1 MPLRNLFIE
10 HDKKKAKR
18 RAIEDLID
26 TSSHSKDF
34 YVLLIGAVVLAI
46 GGIFADS
53 IPVLIA
59 SMIVAPLAY
68 PILAIGLG
76 MTVGDWR
83 LVGRVAML
91 FGLSCVIALVIATV
105 ATVLFDADRV
115 KDVYITFTGNRY
127 LAVVVA
133 LVAGAI
139 AAYGMIRPKVASVI
153 TGVAIA
159 VSLMPPLVATGVG
172 YASGD
177 TALGMDALIVFLLN
191 IAGILAA
198 SIVVFNVLGM
208 RKEYKKVKGIGRR

>member
-1 MPLRNLFIE
+1 MPLMNLFVE
-10 HDKKKAKR
+10 YDKKKAKR

-26 TSSHSKDF
+26 TSSHNKDF
-34 YVLLIGAVVLAI
+34 YVLLVGAVILAI

-76 MTVGDWR
+76 ITVGDWR
-83 LVGRVAML
+83 LVGRVTML
-91 FGLSCVIALVIATV
+91 FGVSCVIALAIAML
-105 ATVLFDADRV
+105 AAVLFDADRV

-177 TALGMDALIVFLLN
+177 TTLGGDALIVFLLN
-191 IAGILAA
+191 IAGILLA
-198 SIVVFNVLGM
+198 SVAVFTILGM
-208 RKEYKKVKGIGRR
+208 RKEYKKIKRIGKH

>member
-1 MPLRNLFIE
+1 MSLLARLFE
-10 HDKKKAKR
+10 KHDKKQAKR

-26 TSSHSKDF
+26 TASHSKDF

-76 MTVGDWR
+76 ITVGDLR
-83 LVGRVAML
+83 LVGRVALL
-91 FGLSCVIALVIATV
+91 FGFSCFVALGIAMLA
-105 ATVLFDADRV
+105 AVLFDADRV

-133 LVAGAI
+133 VVAGAI

-159 VSLMPPLVATGVG
+159 VSLMPPLVATGIG

-177 TALGMDALIVFLLN
+177 MALARDAAVLFLLN
-191 IAGILAA
+191 IAGILTA
-198 SIVVFNVLGM
+198 SVVVFAMLGM
-208 RKEYKKVKGIGRR
+208 RKEYKKVRKV

>member
-1 MPLRNLFIE
+1 MSLIRNLFVK
-10 HDKKKAKR
+10 HDRKQAKR
-18 RAIEDLID
+18 RAIEDLVD
-26 TSSHSKDF
+26 TASHSKDF
-34 YVLLIGAVVLAI
+34 YVLLVGAVILAI

-53 IPVLIA
+53 VPVLIA

-76 MTVGDWR
+76 ITVGDLR
-83 LVGRVAML
+83 LVGRVAAL
-91 FGLSCVIALVIATV
+91 FGLSCIIALGLAMLAAT
-105 ATVLFDADRV
+105 LFDADRV

-133 LVAGAI
+133 VVAGGI

-159 VSLMPPLVATGVG
+159 VSLMPPLVATGIG

-177 TALGMDALIVFLLN
+177 RVLAADAAILFLLN
-191 IAGILAA
+191 IVGILLA
-198 SIVVFNVLGM
+198 SIAVFTILGM
-208 RKEYKKVKGIGRR
+208 RGEYKRMKRFKK

>member
-1 MPLRNLFIE
+1 MSLIRNLFE
-10 HDKKKAKR
+10 KFDKKQAKR

-26 TSSHSKDF
+26 TASHSKDF
-34 YVLLIGAVVLAI
+34 YVLLVGAVILAI

-76 MTVGDWR
+76 ITVGDVR
-83 LVGRVAML
+83 LIGRVVLL
-91 FGLSCVIALVIATV
+91 FGLSCAIALGIAML

-133 LVAGAI
+133 VVAGAI

-159 VSLMPPLVATGVG
+159 VSLMPPLVATGIG

-177 TALGMDALIVFLLN
+177 MKLAGDAAVLFILN
-191 IAGILAA
+191 IAGILLA
-198 SIVVFNVLGM
+198 SVVVFTMLGM
-208 RKEYKKVKGIGRR
+208 RKEYKKVKRLGK

>member
-1 MPLRNLFIE
+1 MSLRNLFIE

-18 RAIEDLID
+18 RAIENLID
-26 TSSHSKDF
+26 ISSHSKDF

-76 MTVGDWR
+76 ITVGDWR
-83 LVGRVAML
+83 LVGRVAVL
-91 FGLSCVIALVIATV
+91 FGVSCVIALAV
-105 ATVLFDADRV
+105 ATLAVVLFDADRV

-177 TALGMDALIVFLLN
+177 VTLGMDALIVFLLN
-191 IAGILAA
+191 IAGILLA
-198 SIVVFNVLGM
+198 SVVVFMLLGM
-208 RKEYKKVKGIGRR
+208 RKEYKKVKQ